1 MDYKNL
7 EYKLVEFLEKS
18 LKKTKQK
25 NFIIGISGGLDSA
38 VVSALCSKIKNAQT
52 LGVIMPTKY
61 SNSKNLDDATRH
73 CDKFKIP
80 FEIIQIQ
87 PFIDEFLKIQP
98 NSTKLEIG
106 NFTARIRMNLLFDYS
121 AKNHGVVVGTSN
133 LSERLLGYGTIY
145 GDMACAFNP
154 IGEIFKTEIFEFAK
168 FLKIDNKI
176 IKKAPSADL
185 WNGQSDEKD
194 LGYSY
199 KNLDAVLS
207 QIYDNKANLKNLKTE
222 FGDEIVK
229 FALNRIRTN
238 KFKLIQP
245 KIAKIRKN
253 LRTNNA

>member
-1 MDYKNL
+1 MNFANL
-7 EYKLVEFLEKS
+7 EKELLVFLESS

-38 VVSALCSKIKNAQT
+38 VVSALCTKVKGAKT
-52 LGVIMPTKY
+52 LGVIMPTKF

-80 FEIIQIQ
+80 FQIIQIQ

-98 NSTKLEIG
+98 NSTELEIG

-176 IKKAPSADL
+176 IDKAPSADL
-185 WNGQSDEKD
+185 WEGQSDESD

-199 KNLDAVLS
+199 KNLDRVLI
-207 QIYDNKANLKNLKTE
+207 QIYDKKANLKDLKVK

-229 FALNRIRTN
+229 FVTNRIKTN

-245 KIAKIRKN
+245 KIAKVRNKDKH
-253 LRTNNA
+253 A

>member
-38 VVSALCSKIKNAQT
+38 VVSALCSKIKNAKT
-52 LGVIMPTKY
+52 LGVIMSTKY

-207 QIYDNKANLKNLKTE
+207 QIYDNKVNLDDLKTK
-222 FGDEIVK
+222 FGENLVN
-229 FALNRIRTN
+229 FVTTRIKTN

>member
-25 NFIIGISGGLDSA
+25 NFVIGISGGLDSA
-38 VVSALCSKIKNAQT
+38 VVSALCSKIKYAKT
-52 LGVIMPTKY
+52 LGLVLPTKF
-61 SNSKNLDDATRH
+61 SNSKNLD
-73 CDKFKIP
+73 
-80 FEIIQIQ
+80 Q

-168 FLKIDNKI
+168 F
-176 IKKAPSADL
+176 
-185 WNGQSDEKD
+185 
-194 LGYSY
+194 
-199 KNLDAVLS
+199 
-207 QIYDNKANLKNLKTE
+207 
-222 FGDEIVK
+222 
-229 FALNRIRTN
+229 
-238 KFKLIQP
+238 
-245 KIAKIRKN
+245 
-253 LRTNNA
+253 

>member
-1 MDYKNL
+1 MNFENL
-7 EYKLVEFLEKS
+7 EKELLNFLELS

-38 VVSALCSKIKNAQT
+38 VVSTLCSKIKNAKT
-52 LGVIMPTKY
+52 LGLMLPTKF
-61 SNSKNLDDATRH
+61 SNLKNIDDAKAH

-185 WNGQSDEKD
+185 WTGQSDEKD
-194 LGYSY
+194 LGYTY
-199 KNLDAVLS
+199 KALDKVLAK
-207 QIYDNKANLKNLKTE
+207 IYDEKLNLKALKAE
-222 FGDEIVK
+222 FGEEIVNFVTK
-229 FALNRIRTN
+229 KIKTN
-238 KFKLIQP
+238 KFKLMQP
-245 KIAKIRKN
+245 KIAKIRIKN
-253 LRTNNA
+253 AKY